1 MAASAAPAGVE
12 GVFAMRVQ
20 ATGAQGHLTYLNSEQ
35 DCRDQRNL
43 TVAIAP
49 EAARQLTRR
58 FGEHPRISLRDK
70 DIRVR
75 GSAVRTT
82 IRFYANGKPTAKYY
96 YQTHV
101 NVTDAG
107 QIEVD
112 RIESPLLDQLSKTS
126 ADGNFVDVY
135 VQDVNR
141 LGLEPLS
148 ANSGSEQFRVEVI
161 PAFSRS
167 ILIDVRVL
175 QGGDADVTAYEVPWD
190 HELGSTPITTQ
201 RHISRRQANVFRR
214 LIEKGEF
221 WTRYYFGWGH
231 GLDTRAWIFEGV
243 RGRQHHFFS
252 SAEEIPTALEGAAE
266 YLAHLVLGG
275 NVPR

>member
-1 MAASAAPAGVE
+1 M
-12 GVFAMRVQ
+12 
-20 ATGAQGHLTYLNSEQ
+20 
-35 DCRDQRNL
+35 
-43 TVAIAP
+43 
-49 EAARQLTRR
+49 
-58 FGEHPRISLRDK
+58 
-70 DIRVR
+70 R
-75 GSAVRTT
+75 GSAIRTT
-82 IRFYANGKPTAKYY
+82 IRCYANGKPTGKYY
-96 YQTHV
+96 YQTQV

-112 RIESPLLDQLSKTS
+112 RVNRRYWTNCRRPRELRRE
-126 ADGNFVDVY
+126 Y

-148 ANSGSEQFRVEVI
+148 ANSESEQFRVEVI

-221 WTRYYFGWGH
+221 WTRYYLAGDMAW
-231 GLDTRAWIFEGV
+231 TRGV
-243 RGRQHHFFS
+243 D
-252 SAEEIPTALEGAAE
+252 I
-266 YLAHLVLGG
+266 
-275 NVPR
+275 